1 MRFRTLRA
9 PIIAVSTSVG
19 YGSSL
24 GGHTALLEMLA
35 SCAQGV
41 TVMGIDNGF

>member
-1 MRFRTLRA
+1 MLAA
-9 PIIAVSTSVG
+9 PESRRQSAGRKPRMAFSAPT
-19 YGSSL
+19 
-24 GGHTALLEMLA
+24 GHTALLEMLA